1 MLIDL
6 KVAFEQ
12 NFEACLENFD
22 GIYREIGV
30 GHRKIISFE
39 FFLKN

>member
-6 KVAFEQ
+6 KGAFEQ

-22 GIYREIGV
+22 AIYREIGV
-30 GHRKIISFE
+30 GHRGVVW
-39 FFLKN
+39 